1 MTATE
6 DVLKGKYPAKAHAQK
21 VAEYIKSKGGDITG
35 TLYLEGQKTR
45 MIEVR
50 SYMLIYFALFYATSL
65 SARDFFCTSRNIF
78 FRMETRKRSGSI
90 VISLSEFLNHRCN
103 SHS

>member
-6 DVLKGKYPAKAHAQK
+6 DVIRGKYPAKAHAKK
-21 VAEYIKSKGGDITG
+21 VVEYIKSKGGDMTG

-50 SYMLIYFALFYATSL
+50 SYMLLYLTLFYATSL
-65 SARDFFCTSRNIF
+65 SAR
-78 FRMETRKRSGSI
+78 EVLLSI
-90 VISLSEFLNHRCN
+90 
-103 SHS
+103 

>member
-1 MTATE
+1 MPTVITLSPTLLQPHRYLFKMTTTE
-6 DVLKGKYPAKAHAQK
+6 DVLKGKYPAKAHAKK

-50 SYMLIYFALFYATSL
+50 SYMLLYLALFYAISL
-65 SARDFFCTSRNIF
+65 SAR
-78 FRMETRKRSGSI
+78 ELLLH
-90 VISLSEFLNHRCN
+90 V
-103 SHS
+103 

>member
-1 MTATE
+1 MPTVITLSPTLSQPHHYLFKMATAE

-21 VAEYIKSKGGDITG
+21 VVEYIKSKGGDITG

-50 SYMLIYFALFYATSL
+50 SYMLLYLALFYATSL
-65 SARDFFCTSRNIF
+65 SAR
-78 FRMETRKRSGSI
+78 ELLLH
-90 VISLSEFLNHRCN
+90 V
-103 SHS
+103 